1 MIFEVGDLSQ
11 ASPATVS
18 RCGMVYVD
26 PAELGWL
33 PYIRSWLNRLEND
46 IIKNSIELNNYL
58 LTLFETYAVEGF
70 LFIDKNCLAPIK
82 QVLIYIIILYK
93 YFIRF

>member
-18 RCGMVYVD
+18 RCGMVYID

-33 PYIRSWLNRLEND
+33 PYVRSWINKLKSNV
-46 IIKNSIELNNYL
+46 IKNSIEMKNYL
-58 LTLFETYAVEGF
+58 LKLFETYVDEGF
-70 LFIDKNCLAPIK
+70 LFIDKHCVAPIK
-82 QVLIYIIILYK
+82 QV
-93 YFIRF
+93 

>member
-26 PAELGWL
+26 AAELGWL
-33 PYIRSWLNRLEND
+33 PYVRSWINRLKNEA
-46 IIKNSIELNNYL
+46 IKNSEEIKKYL
-58 LTLFETYAVEGF
+58 VTLFETYVNEGF
-70 LFIDKNCLAPIK
+70 SFIDKHCLAPIK
-82 QVLIYIIILYK
+82 QV
-93 YFIRF
+93 

>member
-26 PAELGWL
+26 PDELGWL
-33 PYIRSWLNRLEND
+33 PYVRSWINKLKSN
-46 IIKNSIELNNYL
+46 IIKNSIELKDYL
-58 LTLFETYAVEGF
+58 LMLFKTYVNEGF
-70 LFIDKNCLAPIK
+70 SFIDKHCLAPIK
-82 QVLIYIIILYK
+82 QVLLEKKLIFSEY
-93 YFIRF
+93 